1 MDHCYDLPAASARRA
16 LTPFLW
22 LTFGLTI
29 LFFVVI
35 GAASVCIVLR
45 RSKRGY

>member
-1 MDHCYDLPAASARRA
+1 MTRI
-16 LTPFLW
+16 LW
-22 LTFGLTI
+22 LTFGLTV

-35 GAASVCIVLR
+35 GIASVGIVLR